1 MNHGGAP
8 QPPGPPPPAGNGGS
22 GKGENG
28 PRRASVWLIAL
39 VSGLIGGLLVLL
51 PMTVLMQSGWL
62 TPYGANDRQLQNAPG
77 TQKNVSVSVNSDI
90 INAAKKVRPAVVGV
104 VNLQETGDPF
114 NPGTVQKG
122 TGSGIIFEKVGGNVR
137 IITNNHVIAG
147 AEKVQVVLP
156 KDNGGAKLTA
166 KILGADPVTDL
177 AVLEIPAR
185 GIKTIATL
193 GNSDT
198 LQPGEPAIAIG
209 NPLGLDFSQS
219 VTVGVIS
226 STKRSI
232 QVNETTAIDVIQT
245 DAAINPGNSGGAL
258 VNAAGQVIGI
268 NTLKIAEQGVEGL
281 GFAIP
286 INEAKP
292 IIQDLIQH
300 GRVIRPY
307 LGISLM
313 DLEALPQEYW
323 SELQLPDNVKSGII
337 IRDVQPGT
345 PADQAGLEAHD
356 VIVAVDGKPVRTAAA
371 FRKYLY
377 NNKKVGDTIT
387 ITYYRGSSKQ
397 SATVRLSEQ
406 PTS

>member
-1 MNHGGAP
+1 M
-8 QPPGPPPPAGNGGS
+8 
-22 GKGENG
+22 
-28 PRRASVWLIAL
+28 
-39 VSGLIGGLLVLL
+39 
-51 PMTVLMQSGWL
+51 
-62 TPYGANDRQLQNAPG
+62 
-77 TQKNVSVSVNSDI
+77 
-90 INAAKKVRPAVVGV
+90 
-104 VNLQETGDPF
+104 
-114 NPGTVQKG
+114 
-122 TGSGIIFEKVGGNVR
+122 
-137 IITNNHVIAG
+137 
-147 AEKVQVVLP
+147 
-156 KDNGGAKLTA
+156 
-166 KILGADPVTDL
+166 
-177 AVLEIPAR
+177 
-185 GIKTIATL
+185 
-193 GNSDT
+193 
-198 LQPGEPAIAIG
+198 
-209 NPLGLDFSQS
+209 
-219 VTVGVIS
+219 GVIS

-258 VNAAGQVIGI
+258 VNVAGQVIGI

-313 DLEALPQEYW
+313 DLDALPEEYW
-323 SELQLPDNVKSGII
+323 AELQLPDDVKSGIL

-345 PADQAGLEAHD
+345 PADQAGLEPHD

-377 NNKKVGDTIT
+377 TNKKVGDTIT
-387 ITYYRGSSKQ
+387 VTYYRGNSKQ

-406 PTS
+406 PAP